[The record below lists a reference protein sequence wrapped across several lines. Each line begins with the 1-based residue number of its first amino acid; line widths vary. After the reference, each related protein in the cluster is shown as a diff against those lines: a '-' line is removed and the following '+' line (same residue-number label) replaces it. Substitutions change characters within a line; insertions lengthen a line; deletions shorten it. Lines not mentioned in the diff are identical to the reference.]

1 MTSNLPLGCFLCSSS
16 SLSCSCRR
24 CSWGKVVEDELMSP
38 LPMHHAGICEKSI
51 ACFLCSFILFFVF
64 FYLMCVCLSSG
75 LGLKKRFISAS
86 NTWFCPHKWG
96 WKLLWHLVKIM
107 WSPCHKHRWKISQRL
122 INDIQWFLCLQMLK
136 HCLERWSVAWQPSH
150 LKCAIKNKGKIRK
163 GKTESGKLGVE
174 LTEFNLLLLPLWVKV
189 SIHLVITGVL
199 MIWSWLG
206 Q

>member
-1 MTSNLPLGCFLCSSS
+1 MFVFISELLLSTVQLRKGRWRRVDVSPPDASCWDLWEIDRLFSVFFHSFLC
-16 SLSCSCRR
+16 
-24 CSWGKVVEDELMSP
+24 
-38 LPMHHAGICEKSI
+38 I
-51 ACFLCSFILFFVF
+51 FLFNV
-64 FYLMCVCLSSG
+64 CVLIVWVRV
-75 LGLKKRFISAS
+75 KKRFISAS

-174 LTEFNLLLLPLWVKV
+174 LTEFNLLLLLLWVKV
-189 SIHLVITGVL
+189 SISSCDNRGAYDLVVTWAVRKGKTEKR
-199 MIWSWLG
+199 
-206 Q
+206 